1 MSENFEEK
9 SWKNEWSK
17 IDPESFQEG
26 SQSFRTSKN
35 IMKHNFNWPW
45 AFRKKFKN
53 STKTCHSEKFW
64 DSVLSFSSCWR
75 MCCLA
80 AGLEDNIKWLVEHI
94 PVLWRVIR
102 RQPGASLKFSIKW
115 HLEDFW
121 ESKCWVW
128 EIWPFVCNSETFNF
142 FKILF

>member
-1 MSENFEEK
+1 MYIDCHFASFFWEK

-80 AGLEDNIKWLVEHI
+80 AGLEGNLEWLVEHMVLFLI
-94 PVLWRVIR
+94 SAYLWRRWMNDLITGIYETSKLFIKLNRKMKSDIR
-102 RQPGASLKFSIKW
+102 KLFSAK
-115 HLEDFW
+115 
-121 ESKCWVW
+121 
-128 EIWPFVCNSETFNF
+128 
-142 FKILF
+142 